1 MEGYYEDKAERMI
14 LRDYLA
20 ADRTQLANERT
31 LLAYYRTA
39 LTLFIAGATFVQF
52 FGNLLM
58 VVVGW
63 IFIPLGFL
71 VFIIGVVRYRR
82 TKRPLDRLK
91 VRAQATDDPAA
102 AQHGS

>member
-1 MEGYYEDKAERMI
+1 MEDYYEEKAEKMI
-14 LRDYLA
+14 LRDHLA

-58 VVVGW
+58 AVIGW

-71 VFIIGVVRYRR
+71 VFIVGVVRYHR

-91 VRAQATDDPAA
+91 AREESTGGQAA
-102 AQHGS
+102 AQQRS